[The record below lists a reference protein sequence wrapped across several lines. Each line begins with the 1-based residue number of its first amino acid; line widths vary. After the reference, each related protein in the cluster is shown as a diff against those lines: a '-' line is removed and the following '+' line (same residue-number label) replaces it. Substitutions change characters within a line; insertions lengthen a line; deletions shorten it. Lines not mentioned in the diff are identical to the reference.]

1 MKLALL
7 SVLWLPLAHVLASG
21 AVVPDKVKT
30 LDEVLSHVELKDGAE
45 GFGGATIEDA
55 VVLLR
60 RMVGFPVC
68 LELREFSRDTD
79 GLTLDAAIEQLN
91 ALRTKQGLT
100 PMEESQ
106 LKRYEELVAKKGRSA
121 VIGFRKETF
130 TLVEDNVTVHA
141 LLDRLT
147 TLDSL
152 YTWKNDGT
160 AANPVVV
167 IQPKQKSALD
177 WAVSPICGQRR
188 EQTSATVLYGSGG
201 GVTQQLQE
209 HNISRVQMSDRN
221 KVPDVQLDLCADH
234 LTARDVL
241 NLTVKAAGDEYSWSL
256 SGIKGLRWLSF
267 Q

>member
-1 MKLALL
+1 MNLVLL
-7 SVLWLPLAHVLASG
+7 LVLWLPPVHVLASG
-21 AVVPDKVKT
+21 AAVPDKAKT

-60 RMVGFPVC
+60 RLVDFPVC
-68 LELREFSRDTD
+68 IELREFTRESD
-79 GLTLDAAIEQLN
+79 GLTIGAAIDQLDA
-91 ALRTKQGLT
+91 LRAKQGLT
-100 PMEESQ
+100 PMEQSQ
-106 LKRYEELVAKKGRSA
+106 LKRYEELAAKQGRSA

-130 TLVEDNVTVHA
+130 TLVEDKIAVHS

-160 AANPVVV
+160 PKSPIIV
-167 IQPKQKSALD
+167 IEPKQKSALD
-177 WAVSPICGQRR
+177 WVVPPICGQGR
-188 EQTSATVLYGSGG
+188 EQISATDLYGPGG
-201 GVTQQLQE
+201 RVTQQLQQ
-209 HNISRVQMSDRN
+209 HNISRVEMSGGN
-221 KVPDVQLDLCADH
+221 KVPDVQLNLCVDH

-241 NLTVKAAGDEYSWSL
+241 NLTVQAAGDQSSWSL